1 MTRETRKLIAEV
13 PPHLTAGIPD
23 GGDVQVIASC
33 KKVFHIAIID
43 VEPLIIY
50 DL

>member
-1 MTRETRKLIAEV
+1 MKETRELIAEV
-13 PPHLTAGIPD
+13 PAHLTAGIPD
-23 GGDVQVIASC
+23 DGDVQVIAGC
-33 KKVFHIAIID
+33 EKIFHITVTD